1 MRKTVVLIALLAA
14 VVSCKKEVK
23 EVEQVQVEVETV
35 QEEKADAPKLFGEKF
50 EESNVLTKDQ
60 MRMKF
65 AKMKAGD
72 TIEVQFASKI
82 NSVCK
87 KKGCWMRNDLG
98 EEKEVMVRFKDYG
111 FFMPLNSDGRD
122 VIVSGKA
129 FVKEV
134 PVEELRH
141 YAKDAGKSEAEV
153 AAITEPEFTYS
164 FESNGVILK

>member
-23 EVEQVQVEVETV
+23 TVEEVQTEVETV
-35 QEEKADAPKLFGEKF
+35 QEENTPKLFGEKF
-50 EESNVLTKDQ
+50 EESNVLTKDE

-65 AKMKAGD
+65 SKMKAGD
-72 TIEVQFASKI
+72 TIDVQFASKI

-98 EEKEVMVRFKDYG
+98 EDKEVMVRFKDYG
-111 FFMPLNSDGRD
+111 FFMPLNSDGKE